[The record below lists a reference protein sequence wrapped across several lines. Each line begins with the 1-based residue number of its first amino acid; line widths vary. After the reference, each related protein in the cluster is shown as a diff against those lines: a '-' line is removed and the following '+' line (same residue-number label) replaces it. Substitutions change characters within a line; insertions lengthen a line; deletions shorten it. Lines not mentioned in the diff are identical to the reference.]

1 MSKRKKIVIG
11 LIIIIPLFM
20 IMIGMIGENKKKSTD
35 KKNSKIEKKIPVVAK
50 TVSSQT
56 IVERLALNGEIKGQK
71 QVDIYPDVPGKVYR
85 IFVKEGNFVRRGQTV
100 ASIDRS
106 IVGMHF
112 VPAPVTSPISGVVGK
127 IYVDRGK
134 TVSPAVPLMMV
145 ADMRLLEGVLNVQ
158 ERLIGKIKIGQ
169 KVIITVDSYPDKIFK
184 GIISRKGSFIDPTN
198 RTLQIKV
205 RFLNTGGKLVPGNY
219 ANYSVQIRSMKN
231 QLVIPFDAV
240 LNSLS
245 ATEVYILETIKNT
258 NKNMDLPE
266 DISPELKNNPKSMAL
281 MWLPQNIKKMIV
293 GEGNEIIAK
302 RIAVDLGVRDGNF
315 VQVLKGLKE
324 GDRVITLGK
333 ENVVG
338 GNLLKIVPIATDK
351 KTTHPKND

>member
-11 LIIIIPLFM
+11 LIIVIPLFM
-20 IMIGMIGENKKKSTD
+20 ILMGVNKKKSTD
-35 KKNSKIEKKIPVVAK
+35 KKDSKIEKKIPVVAK
-50 TVSSQT
+50 VVSSQT

-85 IFVKEGNFVRRGQTV
+85 IFVKEGNYVRRGQTV

-169 KVIITVDSYPDKIFK
+169 KVDITVDSYPDKTFR
-184 GIISRKGSFIDPTN
+184 GVISSKGSFIDPTN

-258 NKNMDLPE
+258 NNIYKDLQENMFPDLMKNPGSVRLMW
-266 DISPELKNNPKSMAL
+266 IPKSIRRL
-281 MWLPQNIKKMIV
+281 LL
-293 GEGNEIIAK
+293 GNGDKIIAK
-302 RIAVDLGVRDGNF
+302 RIAVELGVRDGNF

-324 GDRVITLGK
+324 GDRIITFGK

-338 GNLLKIVPIATDK
+338 GNSLKIVPTATDQ
-351 KTTHPKND
+351 KTTHPKNN